1 VTRRG
6 RRVAVVAGIVG
17 VVAIAATSG
26 ILVLGR
32 VPTPSQALGAP
43 RFVEETATAGLAHT
57 YDGGPTFATGGG
69 VAVLDCDED
78 GRPDLYLA
86 GGANAAQLF
95 RNGSDAGGALAF
107 TPVGDAVTDVTGVTG
122 AYPLDVDADGH
133 TDLAVL
139 RVGETL
145 MLRGLGGCRFERAN
159 ETWGLQLPSSAWTTA
174 FSATWEAGQ
183 ARPTLAVGNYLELDA
198 SGEPTNG
205 CAASALYRPAAA
217 GTGYGPPIALE
228 PGYCTLSMLFSD
240 WDGSGRRDLRVT
252 NDRHYYT
259 AGSDQLWKMTAGES
273 PRAYTAADGWV
284 RMVIWGMGIAAR
296 DLTGDGLPEYYLT
309 SQGDNKLQTLTLG
322 PKQPTFRDI
331 ARRRGVTAAQ
341 PFTGGDVLPSTAWH
355 AEFTDV
361 NNDAFTDLLV
371 TKGNV
376 SAMPDYASRDPSNL
390 FLGQPDG
397 TFVEGADGAGIL
409 NYGRARGAALADL
422 NLDGLP
428 DLVMVNV
435 GEPVR
440 LWRNAGS
447 GTAEAP
453 APMGGWAAIRLQQ
466 DGGNRDAIGAKVDVR
481 IGDQVVRREL
491 VVGGGHG
498 GGQLGWTHLG
508 LGPANRAE
516 IRVTWPDGEVGPWL
530 GVDSGRF
537 LIVER
542 GAAAARPWDPARPNG

>member
-1 VTRRG
+1 MTRRG
-6 RRVAVVAGIVG
+6 RRTVVAAVIVG
-17 VVAIAATSG
+17 VVAVVAVTGVVVI
-26 ILVLGR
+26 GR

-43 RFVEETATAGLAHT
+43 RFVEETATAGVVHT
-57 YDGGPTFATGGG
+57 YDGGPAFATGGG

-78 GRPDLYLA
+78 GRADLYVA

-95 RNGSDAGGALAF
+95 RNRSDAGGELAF
-107 TPVGDAVTDVTGVTG
+107 TPTADEVTGVTGVTG

-145 MLRGLGGCRFERAN
+145 MLRGLGDCRFERAN
-159 ETWGLQLPSSAWTTA
+159 EAWGLELPPSAWTTA
-174 FSATWEAGQ
+174 FSAAWEVDQ
-183 ARPTLAVGNYLELDA
+183 TLPTLAIGNYLELDP
-198 SGEPTNG
+198 SGEPANA
-205 CAASALYRPAAA
+205 CATSELYRPSAA
-217 GTGYGPPIALE
+217 GKGYGAPITLE

-259 AGSDQLWKMTAGES
+259 AGSDQLWRIAAGEA

-284 RMVIWGMGIAAR
+284 RMVIWGMGIAAQ

-341 PFTGGDVLPSTAWH
+341 PFTGGDVRPSTAWH

-361 NNDAFTDLLV
+361 NNDAFMDLLV

-376 SAMPDYASRDPSNL
+376 SAMPDYAARDPSNL

-397 TFVEGADGAGIL
+397 TFTEGAEMAGVL
-409 NYGRARGAALADL
+409 NYGRARGAALTDL
-422 NLDGLP
+422 NLDGML

-440 LWRNAGS
+440 VWRNAGS
-447 GTAEAP
+447 GTADAA
-453 APMGGWAAIRLQQ
+453 APMGGWAAIRLRQ
-466 DGGNRDAIGAKVDVR
+466 DGGNRDAIGALVDTR
-481 IGDQVVRREL
+481 IGDMDVRREL
-491 VVGGGHG
+491 VVGGGHS
-498 GGQLGWTHLG
+498 GGQLGWMHLG

-530 GVDSGRF
+530 DVESGRF
-537 LIVER
+537 LVVER
-542 GAAAARPWDPARPNG
+542 GAAAVQPWDPSRPGG

>member
-1 VTRRG
+1 MTRRG
-6 RRVAVVAGIVG
+6 RRTVVAAVIVG
-17 VVAIAATSG
+17 VVAVVAVTGVVVI
-26 ILVLGR
+26 GR

-43 RFVEETATAGLAHT
+43 RFVEETATAGVVHT
-57 YDGGPTFATGGG
+57 YDGGPAFATGGG

-78 GRPDLYLA
+78 GRADLYVA

-95 RNGSDAGGALAF
+95 RNRSDAGGELAF
-107 TPVGDAVTDVTGVTG
+107 TPAADEVTGVTGVTG

-139 RVGETL
+139 RVGESL
-145 MLRGLGGCRFERAN
+145 MLRGLGDCQFERAN
-159 ETWGLQLPSSAWTTA
+159 EAWGLQLPPSAWTTA
-174 FSATWEAGQ
+174 FSAAWEVDQ
-183 ARPTLAVGNYLELDA
+183 TLPTLALGNYLELDP
-198 SGEPTNG
+198 SGEPANA
-205 CAASALYRPAAA
+205 CATSELYRPSAA
-217 GTGYGPPIALE
+217 GKGYGAPITLE

-259 AGSDQLWKMTAGES
+259 AGSDQLWRIAAGEA

-284 RMVIWGMGIAAR
+284 RMVIWGMGIAAQ

-341 PFTGGDVLPSTAWH
+341 PFTGGDVRPSTAWH

-361 NNDAFTDLLV
+361 NNDAFMDLLV

-376 SAMPDYASRDPSNL
+376 SAMPDYAARDPSNL

-397 TFVEGADGAGIL
+397 TFTEGAEMAGVL
-409 NYGRARGAALADL
+409 NYGRARGAALTDL
-422 NLDGLP
+422 NLDGML

-440 LWRNAGS
+440 VWRNAGS
-447 GTAEAP
+447 GTADAA
-453 APMGGWAAIRLQQ
+453 APMGGWAAIRLRQ
-466 DGGNRDAIGAKVDVR
+466 DGGNRDAIGALVDTR
-481 IGDQVVRREL
+481 IGDMDVRREL
-491 VVGGGHG
+491 VVGGGHS
-498 GGQLGWTHLG
+498 GGQLGWMHLG

-530 GVDSGRF
+530 DVESGRF
-537 LIVER
+537 LVVER
-542 GAAAARPWDPARPNG
+542 GAAAVQPWDPSRPGG